1 MRKHL
6 INAAIMC
13 LTLIGSTSVKA
24 QSLQDILGG
33 IAGATTSK
41 SGGSDLISGLTSI
54 FSSKNNA
61 NAKNIVGTWEYTE
74 PAILLTSDNMLT
86 NIAAKAA
93 SEKLES
99 QIQTYLTK
107 YGIKPGAMSIT
118 FTEDGKFSEKL
129 GKKTT
134 NGTWQIKDGKLIII
148 YGTIKPVSITTQI
161 EGKNLLITT
170 GANQLLNMMK
180 TFGANSTN
188 TTISSITKLMKNVN
202 GMQCGLTFVKK

>member
-1 MRKHL
+1 MKKHL
-6 INAAIMC
+6 IKAAIMC
-13 LTLIGSTSVKA
+13 LTLIGSTNVKA

-134 NGTWQIKDGKLIII
+134 NGTWQIKDGKLIIT

>member
-1 MRKHL
+1 MKKHL
-6 INAAIMC
+6 IKVAIMC
-13 LTLIGSTSVKA
+13 LTLIGSTNVKA

-41 SGGSDLISGLTSI
+41 PGGSDLISGLTSI

-134 NGTWQIKDGKLIII
+134 NGTWQIKDGKLIIT

>member
-1 MRKHL
+1 MKKHL
-6 INAAIMC
+6 IKAAIMC
-13 LTLIGSTSVKA
+13 LTLIGSTNVKA

-107 YGIKPGAMSIT
+107 YRIKPGAMSIT

-134 NGTWQIKDGKLIII
+134 NGTWQIKDGKLIIT

>member
-134 NGTWQIKDGKLIII
+134 NGTWQIKDGKLIIT

>member
-1 MRKHL
+1 MKKHL
-6 INAAIMC
+6 IKAAIMC
-13 LTLIGSTSVKA
+13 LTLIGSTNVKA

-134 NGTWQIKDGKLIII
+134 NGTWQIKDGKLIIT

-188 TTISSITKLMKNVN
+188 TTISSITKLMKTVN